1 MAPRK
6 LRLHDGKAGSALTV
20 RVTPRS
26 SRDAIAGVQD
36 DGTVKIQL
44 TAAPVDG
51 QANQKLIEL
60 LARIL
65 GVPKSNIEIVA
76 GATGRDKL
84 ISVVGIDAATLHKR
98 ILAELE

>member
-1 MAPRK
+1 MSRRR
-6 LRLHDGKAGSALTV
+6 LRLHDGKAGAALTV

-26 SRDAIAGVQD
+26 SRNAIAGILD

-51 QANQKLIEL
+51 EANLRLISL
-60 LARIL
+60 LAKTL
-65 GVPKSNIEIVA
+65 DVPRSSIEIVA

-84 ISVVGIDAATLHKR
+84 ISVIGIDTATLHAR
-98 ILAELE
+98 ILAALE

>member
-1 MAPRK
+1 MIRRK
-6 LRLHDGKAGSALTV
+6 LRLHNGKAGAALTV

-26 SRDAIAGVQD
+26 SRNGIAGVLD

-51 QANQKLIEL
+51 EANHGLIEL
-60 LARIL
+60 LAKTL
-65 GVPKSNIEIVA
+65 GVPKSSIEIVA

-84 ISVVGIDAATLHKR
+84 ISVLGIDTATLHDR
-98 ILAELE
+98 ILAALE